1 MSEPNEGWH
10 GLTPATR
17 RIVRASI
24 TWFLTGIIA
33 AVFGLM
39 TATYTGSVGPHV
51 AEYETT
57 LNNEITFNM
66 GPLGSLIIDSPLPLH
81 LGVDVRVGQIP
92 DELTMEGTTISAG
105 ADEAVAALT
114 ADLASYTQFFASPAE
129 AISAA
134 THGLVMDAVSRTIL
148 AWSILLTF
156 VLLGRL
162 AAHGVLRSAAAS
174 AWRRPGVPAV
184 ALTLVIVGVLLPVV
198 PQTHGSAGA
207 GSVSS
212 VLAGTPLENARITGR
227 LGALI
232 DHYGQVVVD
241 EIHKN
246 DEFYDDVAANLMEKF
261 ESDSAVTEPAGPTLA
276 MPTVAPEEPPA
287 EDFQNG
293 MEEGG
298 SETEGD
304 ASDED
309 AETGAEAEVDPVT
322 IVIVADLH
330 CNVGMGRISGLIA
343 DTVEADM
350 ILDLGDDV
358 IGGTSVEGFC
368 IDSFANSFGD
378 RPVVVA
384 GGNHDSSETA
394 DQQRAHGWHVL
405 AGEPIEVNGIRIL
418 GDLDPTLTSLGAP
431 TRLVADEN
439 LPERGHRLS
448 ERACQ
453 EKEDGKPIDILMM
466 HNHRTTEEAL
476 DSGCVKYAFAGHFHR
491 RIGPWQRGLGVQ
503 YVHTSSAGAVLDKPT
518 IGPLSGT
525 AGVTI
530 MTWDRANGEPIAM
543 RVVRAMPDTSVELSP
558 WYSWPEPPGVPV
570 HLEWPSPEEA
580 PWP

>member
-1 MSEPNEGWH
+1 M
-10 GLTPATR
+10 
-17 RIVRASI
+17 
-24 TWFLTGIIA
+24 
-33 AVFGLM
+33 
-39 TATYTGSVGPHV
+39 
-51 AEYETT
+51 
-57 LNNEITFNM
+57 
-66 GPLGSLIIDSPLPLH
+66 
-81 LGVDVRVGQIP
+81 
-92 DELTMEGTTISAG
+92 
-105 ADEAVAALT
+105 
-114 ADLASYTQFFASPAE
+114 
-129 AISAA
+129 
-134 THGLVMDAVSRTIL
+134 
-148 AWSILLTF
+148 
-156 VLLGRL
+156 
-162 AAHGVLRSAAAS
+162 
-174 AWRRPGVPAV
+174 
-184 ALTLVIVGVLLPVV
+184 V

-304 ASDED
+304 TSDEG
-309 AETGAEAEVDPVT
+309 AETGVEAEVDPVT

-368 IDSFANSFGD
+368 IDAFAKSFGD

-405 AGEPIEVNGIRIL
+405 AGEPIEVNGIRFL

-448 ERACQ
+448 ERACE
-453 EKEDGKPIDILMM
+453 EKEDGEPIDIHDAQPPCDRGSPGFRVREL
-466 HNHRTTEEAL
+466 R
-476 DSGCVKYAFAGHFHR
+476 VRRAFPPAYRPVAAGLACSTCIPPAPAPCSINPR
-491 RIGPWQRGLGVQ
+491 SVR
-503 YVHTSSAGAVLDKPT
+503 SAA
-518 IGPLSGT
+518 
-525 AGVTI
+525 
-530 MTWDRANGEPIAM
+530 
-543 RVVRAMPDTSVELSP
+543 
-558 WYSWPEPPGVPV
+558 PP
-570 HLEWPSPEEA
+570 A
-580 PWP
+580 